1 MTKRDLKNVF
11 TIDIII
17 SIGYNSLFIY
27 ANFSLLNIFML
38 IIILTLLI
46 SYTLLFL
53 YSLRI
58 RDNSIVDVFWGFGFM
73 IIAVLSWFQSE
84 QGIAQYAVTGL
95 VLLWW
100 IRLTSHI
107 GFRKLRE
114 GKEDPRYAKWR
125 TEWGSGWYFV
135 VRSFLQVYML
145 QMLLMLVVAMPIL
158 VVNLS
163 VIPADAGIQFFL
175 IIGIIIALSGLV
187 FETIADLQ
195 LREFLKIKK
204 PGQIFTTGLYR
215 YSRHPNYFW
224 ESMFWLGV
232 SLIALSFSYLWL
244 VGWVTITCL
253 LLFVSGV
260 PLQEARYAGR
270 PEWEEYK
277 SRTSVF
283 VPWFVG
289 K

>member
-1 MTKRDLKNVF
+1 MT
-11 TIDIII
+11 
-17 SIGYNSLFIY
+17 
-27 ANFSLLNIFML
+27 L
-38 IIILTLLI
+38 ILLTLLI

-58 RDNSIVDVFWGFGFM
+58 RDNSIVDVFWGFWFM
-73 IIAVLSWFQSE
+73 IIVVLSWLQSE
-84 QGIAQYAVTGL
+84 QGIAQYVVTGL
-95 VLLWW
+95 VLLWG

-125 TEWGSGWYFV
+125 EEWGSGGYFV

-158 VVNLS
+158 MVNLY
-163 VIPADAGIQFFL
+163 AGQNPHSPLSQGGIEQTLL

-232 SLIALSFSYLWL
+232 SLIALPFSYFAII
-244 VGWVTITCL
+244 GWIVITFL

-260 PLQEARYAGR
+260 PLQEVRYAGR

>member
-1 MTKRDLKNVF
+1 M
-11 TIDIII
+11 I
-17 SIGYNSLFIY
+17 SI
-27 ANFSLLNIFML
+27 LLA
-38 IIILTLLI
+38 LLI
-46 SYTLLFL
+46 CYTLLFL

-58 RDNSIVDVFWGFGFM
+58 RDNSIVDVFWGFWFM

-84 QGIAQYAVTGL
+84 QGIVQYAVTVL
-95 VLLWW
+95 VLLWG

-158 VVNLS
+158 VLNLY
-163 VIPADAGIQFFL
+163 AGQNPPSPLSQGGIEQILL

-195 LREFLKIKK
+195 LREFIKVKK

-232 SLIALSFSYLWL
+232 SLIALPFSYFAIIWWI
-244 VGWVTITCL
+244 VITFL

-283 VPWFVG
+283 VPWWP
-289 K
+289 KK

>member
-1 MTKRDLKNVF
+1 MTL
-11 TIDIII
+11 I
-17 SIGYNSLFIY
+17 LF
-27 ANFSLLNIFML
+27 
-38 IIILTLLI
+38 TLLI

-53 YSLRI
+53 YSLKI

-73 IIAVLSWFQSE
+73 IVAVLSFVQST
-84 QGIAQYAVTGL
+84 QWLPQYIMTGL
-95 VLLWW
+95 VLLWG

-125 TEWGSGWYFV
+125 EEWGSGWYFL

-145 QMLLMLVVAMPIL
+145 QMALMLVVATPIL

-163 VIPADAGIQFFL
+163 VIPADAGNQLFDAGFRDKPGMTGTLFL
-175 IIGIIIALSGLV
+175 IIGIIIALSGLI

-232 SLIALSFSYLWL
+232 SLIALPFSYIAL
-244 VGWVTITCL
+244 VGWVVITCL

-260 PLQEARYAGR
+260 PLQEARYEWRG
-270 PEWEEYK
+270 EWEEYK

-283 VPWFVG
+283 VPWLPR